1 MPRKT
6 TARKKPAKRKV
17 AAKSKKKT
25 IRRAAKKPTKKVARK
40 KIAKKIT
47 KKTPKTTAKNTPR
60 KKKTSKDVH
69 TIALINEKLSQLE
82 GQAMKAY
89 ECVQAIRKRSTPD
102 WKEWVDKLSPQDWT
116 ALAGAQQK
124 RVKEEIRHLS
134 DEILSKIYDAD
145 ILQDKDSILKDA
157 KYSLED
163 IVDRVDRCN
172 LVEKAIDTAIHTKD
186 GLLAFLNIPTHDEM
200 VKLQR
205 KLSRIERRMSDL
217 PARSRR

>member
-6 TARKKPAKRKV
+6 TARKKPVKRKV
-17 AAKSKKKT
+17 ATKTKKKT
-25 IRRAAKKPTKKVARK
+25 ARRAAKKSTKKVVRK
-40 KIAKKIT
+40 KVAKT
-47 KKTPKTTAKNTPR
+47 QAKRVPR
-60 KKKTSKDVH
+60 KKKTSRDVH
-69 TIALINEKLSQLE
+69 TVAIINEKLSQLE

-116 ALAGAQQK
+116 ALASAQRK

-145 ILQDKDSILKDA
+145 ILRDKDSILKDA
-157 KYSLED
+157 KFSLED
-163 IVDRVDRCN
+163 IVDRVDSCN
-172 LVEKAIDTAIHTKD
+172 LVEKAIDTALHTKD

-200 VKLQR
+200 VKLKR